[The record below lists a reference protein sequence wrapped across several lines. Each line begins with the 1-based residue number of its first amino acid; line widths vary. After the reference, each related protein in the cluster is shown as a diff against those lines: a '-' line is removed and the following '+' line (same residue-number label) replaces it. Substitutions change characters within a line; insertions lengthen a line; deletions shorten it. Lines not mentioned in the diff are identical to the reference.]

1 MCHGVAI
8 LRIKLTGSGAR
19 QVDAGA
25 AGRPAGVAEG
35 EADGAPCIVVFVAS
49 DAQPPP
55 QLPAVIEGYLVVVRR
70 TGAFRPQPLPP
81 R

>member
-1 MCHGVAI
+1 MAAIGEVLARHTPRLLALPGV
-8 LRIKLTGSGAR
+8 L
-19 QVDAGA
+19 
-25 AGRPAGVAEG
+25 GVAEG

-55 QLPAVIEGYLVVVRR
+55 QLPAVIEGYLVVVRS

>member
-1 MCHGVAI
+1 MAAIGEVLARHTPRLLALPGVI
-8 LRIKLTGSGAR
+8 
-19 QVDAGA
+19 
-25 AGRPAGVAEG
+25 GVAEG

-49 DAQPPP
+49 DAPPP

-70 TGAFRPQPLPP
+70 TGALRPQPLPP

>member
-1 MCHGVAI
+1 MAAIGEVLARHTPRLLALPGV
-8 LRIKLTGSGAR
+8 L
-19 QVDAGA
+19 
-25 AGRPAGVAEG
+25 GVAEG

-55 QLPAVIEGYLVVVRR
+55 HLPAVIEGYLVVVRR